1 MVIFNGDIWKK
12 NKDVDTIVSFYSS
25 FPSTNILHVL
35 GGARGMWEFVDPIKQ
50 RLSWGYS

>member
-1 MVIFNGDIWKK
+1 MCSHGYFFVVIFEK

-25 FPSTNILHVL
+25 FPSTNLLHVL

-50 RLSWGYS
+50 RLS